1 MRESLTSGQGG
12 ARSGQFFSRDCATL
26 GRDTRATR
34 ATPVGAT
41 QGEQAM
47 PLDKEALKSLAL
59 QFARQQEACLAKPAG
74 AQLPVV
80 AGT

>member
-1 MRESLTSGQGG
+1 
-12 ARSGQFFSRDCATL
+12 
-26 GRDTRATR
+26 
-34 ATPVGAT
+34 
-41 QGEQAM
+41 M